1 MTLAWTGR
9 YNVSQMKPLGR
20 RAGVKAPQENGF
32 KEFEEW
38 SLKSRRM
45 WRETILSKDEKKN
58 SNKIISWHLLACTS
72 QTGYRWRDSSY
83 VFPHIN
89 SISSRLTLWSCYYK
103 LSLLRYVKLHSK
115 SLSALFC
122 TVTGHCSLH
131 SHHPNLPKYRSGYK
145 HECDT
150 YIHEGFFLPPG
161 LKRVKWTSPKWCVNN
176 VFLLI
181 SFFLLSTSTSSKK
194 MLKLIIQSCQYRFWS
209 IMD

>member
-1 MTLAWTGR
+1 MTLTWTGR

-150 YIHEGFFLPPG
+150 YIHEGFFFCRLDWKESNELLPNDV
-161 LKRVKWTSPKWCVNN
+161 LIMFFYSFLIFYFLHLQDPKKCWN
-176 VFLLI
+176 
-181 SFFLLSTSTSSKK
+181 S
-194 MLKLIIQSCQYRFWS
+194 
-209 IMD
+209 